1 MKRKTSDTPK
11 IPSEKAP
18 STRAET
24 KGILASTA
32 SNPSSKASFPSAIR
46 TSNLSVSPVPAP
58 LTPFQVLIEEWL
70 TYCKAGGLSP
80 KTIITYRDFVSK
92 FYWWWTE
99 HARKG
104 TNNGKEPHPVDV
116 TTKDVREFAAYLR
129 TPLAF
134 RWGAPV
140 PPRLQTLSPITV
152 STYGRHIKVFFNWLE
167 QEEYIDHTPINR
179 SVKFTN
185 KSKQDKVLKLVA
197 QEELGKLFRFLN
209 QPERLKSF
217 TGARDLAIIALLLDS
232 GIRLGE
238 LLSIR
243 NCDLD
248 LKAGRCT
255 VNGKTGRR
263 VAVFGAIGRAAISQY
278 YQHPYHPLQ
287 HNSAATSTDAFWVT
301 VDGMPLTFYGCQ
313 SLIRRLR
320 EESGVRFH
328 AHQLRHT
335 YATTMIGQGMNLYD
349 LKGLMGHTDI
359 KTTQI
364 YLHDNVDRLSE
375 VYRPHSPLNAIPG
388 LSAEIKKSRGRP
400 RKWE

>member
-1 MKRKTSDTPK
+1 MKRKTPDTPK
-11 IPSEKAP
+11 IPSAKAP
-18 STRAET
+18 SRRAET
-24 KGILASTA
+24 KGILAFA
-32 SNPSSKASFPSAIR
+32 
-46 TSNLSVSPVPAP
+46 PAPTP
-58 LTPFQVLIEEWL
+58 LTPFQDLIEEWIA
-70 TYCKAGGLSP
+70 YGRASGLAP
-80 KTIITYRDFVSK
+80 KTLVDYREFVSK

-104 TNNGKEPHPVDV
+104 ANNGSGSGSGKAPHPADV
-116 TTKDVREFAAYLR
+116 TTRDVRDFAAYLR

-140 PPRLQTLSPITV
+140 PPRLQTLSPTTV
-152 STYGRHIKVFFNWLE
+152 STYGRHLKVFFNWLE
-167 QEEYIDHTPINR
+167 LEEYIDHTPINR
-179 SVKFTN
+179 SVKFSN
-185 KSKQDKVLKLVA
+185 KNKQDKVIKLVE
-197 QEELGKLFRFLN
+197 QEELAKLFRFLN
-209 QPERLKSF
+209 QPERLKGF

-255 VNGKTGRR
+255 VRGKTGRR
-263 VAVFGAIGRAAISQY
+263 VAVFGPIGRAAISQY

-313 SLIRRLR
+313 SLIRRIKQ
-320 EESGVRFH
+320 ESGVNFH

-335 YATTMIGQGMNLYD
+335 FATTMIGQGMNLYD

-364 YLHDNVDRLSE
+364 YLHDNADRLSE

-388 LSAEIKKSRGRP
+388 LSAEIKKARGRP
-400 RKWE
+400 QKWE

>member
-1 MKRKTSDTPK
+1 MKRKTPDTPK

-18 STRAET
+18 SKRAET
-24 KGILASTA
+24 KGILAFAPT
-32 SNPSSKASFPSAIR
+32 
-46 TSNLSVSPVPAP
+46 PAP
-58 LTPFQVLIEEWL
+58 LTPFQDLIEEWIA
-70 TYCKAGGLSP
+70 YGKASGLAP
-80 KTIITYRDFVSK
+80 KTLIDYREFVSK
-92 FYWWWTE
+92 FYWWWAEHEHE
-99 HARKG
+99 HAPKG
-104 TNNGKEPHPVDV
+104 ADNGPGSGKTPHPVDV
-116 TTKDVREFAAYLR
+116 TTRDVRDFAAYLR

-140 PPRLQTLSPITV
+140 PPRLQTLSPTTV
-152 STYGRHIKVFFNWLE
+152 TTYGRHLKVFFNWLE
-167 QEEYIDHTPINR
+167 QEEYIDRTPINR
-179 SVKFTN
+179 GVKFSN
-185 KSKQDKVLKLVA
+185 KNKQDKVLKLVD

-209 QPERLKSF
+209 QPERLKGF
-217 TGARDLAIIALLLDS
+217 TGARGLAIIALLLDS

-238 LLSIR
+238 LLSIQ

-248 LKAGRCT
+248 LKADRCT
-255 VNGKTGRR
+255 VRGKTGRR
-263 VAVFGAIGRAAISQY
+263 VAVFGPIGRAAISQY

-301 VDGMPLTFYGCQ
+301 VEGMPLTFYGCQ
-313 SLIRRLR
+313 SVIRRIK
-320 EESGVRFH
+320 EESGVNFH

-335 YATTMIGQGMNLYD
+335 FATTMIGQGMNLYD

-364 YLHDNVDRLSE
+364 YLQDNVDRLSE

-400 RKWE
+400 RKWQ